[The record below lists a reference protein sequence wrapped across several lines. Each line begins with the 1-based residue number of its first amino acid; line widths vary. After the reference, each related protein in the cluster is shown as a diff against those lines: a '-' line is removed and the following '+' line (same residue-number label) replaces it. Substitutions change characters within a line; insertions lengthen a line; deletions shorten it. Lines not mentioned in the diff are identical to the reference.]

1 MIVKEGTHLT
11 YCTNIHPGE
20 SWKETFDNLKKYIPE
35 IKEELSS
42 AQPFGIGL
50 RLSNEAS
57 LVLQKQEELELFKSW
72 LEENNCYVFTMNG
85 FPYGGFH
92 GQVVKDKVHDPDW
105 TTKERRDYTI
115 RLFEILAELLPN
127 QMEGGIS
134 TSPLSYRFWFNT
146 QHDLDRAITKS
157 TTHLVQ
163 VVAKLIEIK
172 QKTGKVLHLDI
183 EPEPDGILENTAEM
197 LAYFQDW
204 LIPMG
209 CRDLMDSLQMSKQ
222 DAESAIREHIR
233 LCYDVCHFALV
244 YEKPA
249 EVFKAMEGAG
259 IKIGKIQIS
268 AALKINIP
276 DSESARSLIKET
288 LSPFAESTYLHQ
300 VIGRD
305 QNGHIESYRDL
316 DQALDFLSETSQ
328 NEWRIHFHVPVFLSD
343 YGKVSSTQSDILE
356 VLELVQEKDVSK
368 HLEVETYT
376 WDVLPEG
383 MNIDIQSSIIR
394 ELFWVTEN
402 MKKK

>member
-1 MIVKEGTHLT
+1 MIIKEGTHLT

-20 SWKETFDNLKKYIPE
+20 SWQETFDNLKKYIPN
-35 IKEELSS
+35 IKEELAPSQS
-42 AQPFGIGL
+42 FGIGL

-57 LVLQKQEELELFKSW
+57 LVLQKPGELKTFKAW

-92 GQVVKDKVHDPDW
+92 GQVVKDDVHTPDW
-105 TTKERRDYTI
+105 TTKDRRDYTI
-115 RLFEILAELLPN
+115 RLFEILAELLPEK
-127 QMEGGIS
+127 MEGGIS
-134 TSPLSYRFWFNT
+134 TSPLSYRFWFNN
-146 QHDLDRAITKS
+146 QQELDRAITKS
-157 TTHLVQ
+157 TTHLAQ

-197 LAYFQDW
+197 LAYFKDW

-209 CRDLMDSLQMSKQ
+209 TRDLMDTLAMSQ
-222 DAESAIREHIR
+222 EDAESAIKEHIR

-244 YEKPA
+244 YEKP
-249 EVFKAMEGAG
+249 EDVFNAMKAAG

-268 AALKINIP
+268 AALKLTIP
-276 DSESARSLIKET
+276 ESIEEKAAIRNT
-288 LSPFAESTYLHQ
+288 LLPFAESTYLHQ
-300 VIGRD
+300 VIGKD
-305 QNGHIESYRDL
+305 QNDKLESFRDL
-316 DQALDFLSETSQ
+316 DQALEALDQTDQ

-356 VLELVQEKDVSK
+356 VLNFLKKEKITD

-394 ELFWVTEN
+394 ELSWVADN
-402 MKKK
+402 LK

>member
-1 MIVKEGTHLT
+1 MIIKEGTHLT

-20 SWKETFDNLKKYIPE
+20 SWQETFDNLKKYIPY
-35 IKEELSS
+35 IKEELALGQS
-42 AQPFGIGL
+42 FGIGL

-57 LVLQKQEELELFKSW
+57 LVLQKPGELKTLKAW

-92 GQVVKDKVHDPDW
+92 GQVVKDDVHTPDW
-105 TTKERRDYTI
+105 TTKDRRDYTI
-115 RLFEILAELLPN
+115 RLFEILAELLPEK
-127 QMEGGIS
+127 MEGGIS
-134 TSPLSYRFWFNT
+134 TSPLSYRFWFNN
-146 QHDLDRAITKS
+146 QQELDRAITKS
-157 TTHLVQ
+157 TTHLAQ

-197 LAYFQDW
+197 LAYFKDW

-209 CRDLMDSLQMSKQ
+209 TRDLMDTLAMSRE
-222 DAESAIREHIR
+222 DAESAIKEHIR

-244 YEKPA
+244 YEKP
-249 EVFKAMEGAG
+249 EDVFNAMKAAG

-268 AALKINIP
+268 AALKLTIP
-276 DSESARSLIKET
+276 ESIEEKAAIRNT
-288 LSPFAESTYLHQ
+288 LLPFAESTYLHQ
-300 VIGRD
+300 VIGKD
-305 QNGHIESYRDL
+305 QNDKLESFRDL
-316 DQALDFLSETSQ
+316 DQALEALDQTDH

-356 VLELVQEKDVSK
+356 LLNFLKKEKITD

-394 ELFWVTEN
+394 ELSWVADN
-402 MKKK
+402 LK

>member
-1 MIVKEGTHLT
+1 MIIKEGTHLT

-20 SWKETFDNLKKYIPE
+20 SWQETFDNLKKYIPN
-35 IKEELSS
+35 IKEELAPSQS
-42 AQPFGIGL
+42 FGIGL

-57 LVLQKQEELELFKSW
+57 LVLQKPGELKTFKAW

-92 GQVVKDKVHDPDW
+92 GQVVKDDVHTPDW
-105 TTKERRDYTI
+105 TTKDRRDYTI
-115 RLFEILAELLPN
+115 RLFEILAELLPEK
-127 QMEGGIS
+127 MEGGIS
-134 TSPLSYRFWFNT
+134 TSPLSYRFWFNNH
-146 QHDLDRAITKS
+146 QELDRAITKS
-157 TTHLVQ
+157 TTHLAQ

-172 QKTGKVLHLDI
+172 QKMGKVLHLDI

-197 LAYFQDW
+197 LAYFKDW

-209 CRDLMDSLQMSKQ
+209 TRDLMDTLAMSRE
-222 DAESAIREHIR
+222 DAESAIKEHIR

-244 YEKPA
+244 YEKP
-249 EVFKAMEGAG
+249 EDVFNAMKAAG

-268 AALKINIP
+268 AALKLAIP
-276 DSESARSLIKET
+276 ESIEEKSAIRNT
-288 LSPFAESTYLHQ
+288 LLPFAESTYLHQ
-300 VIGRD
+300 VIGKD
-305 QNGHIESYRDL
+305 QNDKLESFRDL
-316 DQALDFLSETSQ
+316 DQALEALDQTDQ

-356 VLELVQEKDVSK
+356 VLNFLKKEKITD

-394 ELFWVTEN
+394 ELSWVADN
-402 MKKK
+402 LK

>member
-1 MIVKEGTHLT
+1 MRIEGKHLS

-20 SWKETFDNLKKYIPE
+20 SWKETFENLKKYIPN
-35 IKEELSS
+35 IKSSLSPE
-42 AQPFGIGL
+42 QDFGIGL

-57 LVLQKQEELELFKSW
+57 LVLQRPEELKIFKTW
-72 LEENNCYVFTMNG
+72 LKDQKAYVFTMNG

-92 GQVVKDKVHDPDW
+92 GQVVKDKVHAPDW

-115 RLFEILAELLPN
+115 RLFEILADLLPDK
-127 QMEGGIS
+127 MEGGIS
-134 TSPLSYRFWFNT
+134 TSPLSYRFWFSN
-146 QHDLDRAITKS
+146 QQELDRAITLS

-197 LAYFQDW
+197 LSFFKDW

-209 CRDLMDSLQMSKQ
+209 SRDLMDSLQMSQ
-222 DAESAIREHIR
+222 EDAESAIKEHIR

-249 EVFKAMEGAG
+249 EVFQAMEAAG

-268 AALKINIP
+268 AALKLSIP
-276 DSESARSLIKET
+276 DSSEEREVILKT
-288 LSPFAESTYLHQ
+288 LEPFAESTYLHQ
-300 VIGRD
+300 VIGRNSEG
-305 QNGHIESYRDL
+305 QLESYRDL
-316 DQALDFLSETSQ
+316 DQALQQLEETEQ
-328 NEWRIHFHVPVFLSD
+328 EEWRIHFHVPVFLSD
-343 YGKVSSTQSDILE
+343 YGQVASTQSDILE
-356 VLELVQEKDVSK
+356 VLEYLKSK
-368 HLEVETYT
+368 NVTNHLEVETYT
-376 WDVLPEG
+376 WDVLPKG

-394 ELFWVTEN
+394 ELSWVSDN
-402 MKKK
+402 MKK

>member
-1 MIVKEGTHLT
+1 MIIKEGTHLT

-20 SWKETFDNLKKYIPE
+20 SWQETFDNLKKYIPN
-35 IKEELSS
+35 IKEELASS
-42 AQPFGIGL
+42 QSFGIGL

-57 LVLQKQEELELFKSW
+57 LVLQKPGELKTFKAW

-92 GQVVKDKVHDPDW
+92 GQVVKDDVHTPDW
-105 TTKERRDYTI
+105 TTRERRDYTI
-115 RLFEILAELLPN
+115 RLFEILAELLPEK
-127 QMEGGIS
+127 MEGGIS
-134 TSPLSYRFWFNT
+134 TSPLSYRFWFNN
-146 QHDLDRAITKS
+146 QQELDRAITKS
-157 TTHLVQ
+157 TTHLAQ

-197 LAYFQDW
+197 LAYFKDW

-209 CRDLMDSLQMSKQ
+209 TRDLMDTLAMSRE
-222 DAESAIREHIR
+222 DAESAIKEHIR

-244 YEKPA
+244 YEKP
-249 EVFKAMEGAG
+249 EDVFNAMKAAG

-268 AALKINIP
+268 AALKLAIP
-276 DSESARSLIKET
+276 ESIEEKAAIRNT
-288 LSPFAESTYLHQ
+288 LLPFVESTYLHQ
-300 VIGRD
+300 VIGKD
-305 QNGHIESYRDL
+305 QNDKLESFRDL
-316 DQALDFLSETSQ
+316 DQALEALDQTDQ

-356 VLELVQEKDVSK
+356 VLNFLKKEKIAD

-394 ELFWVTEN
+394 ELSWVADN
-402 MKKK
+402 LK

>member
-20 SWKETFDNLKKYIPE
+20 SWKETFDNLKKYIPN

-42 AQPFGIGL
+42 NKPFGIGL

-57 LVLQKQEELELFKSW
+57 LVLQKPDELFQFKSW
-72 LEENNCYVFTMNG
+72 LEENDCYVFTMNG

-92 GQVVKDKVHDPDW
+92 GQIVKDKVHYPDW
-105 TTKERRDYTI
+105 TTKDRRDYTI
-115 RLFEILAELLPN
+115 RLFEILAELLPSK
-127 QMEGGIS
+127 MEGGIS
-134 TSPLSYRFWFNT
+134 TSPLSYRFWFNSK
-146 QHDLDRAITKS
+146 HELDRAITKS

-163 VVAKLIEIK
+163 VVTKLIEIK

-209 CRDLMDSLQMSKQ
+209 TRDLMDTLQMSQK
-222 DAESAIREHIR
+222 DAEMAIREHIR

-249 EVFKAMEGAG
+249 DVFKAMNSAG

-268 AALKINIP
+268 AALKITIP
-276 DSESARSLIKET
+276 DSKSDRSSIQKT
-288 LSPFAESTYLHQ
+288 LLPFAESTYLHQ
-300 VIGRD
+300 VIGKD
-305 QNGHIESYRDL
+305 EKGQIESYRDL
-316 DQALDFLSETSQ
+316 DQALKLLPETTQ

-343 YGKVSSTQSDILE
+343 YGRVSSTQSDILE
-356 VLELVQEKDVSK
+356 VLDLVNTQEVSS

-376 WDVLPEG
+376 WDVLPDG

-394 ELFWVTEN
+394 ELSWVTEN
-402 MKKK
+402 MKKL